1 MREEFSFNPALL
13 TDLYELTM
21 MQGYYRFGLNPPV
34 VFDMFFRRQPFRGGF
49 SIFAGL
55 EDVIRG
61 LENLKFSSEDIKY
74 LSGLGLFR
82 DDFLDYL
89 SNFHFKGDIY
99 AIDEG
104 EVVFPNEPLL
114 RIHGTLIETQ
124 LIESFILNVIN
135 FQTLIATK
143 AARVFIA
150 SREGVVLEFGLRRA
164 HGINGAIAAAR
175 AAYIGGAS
183 ATSNTLAG
191 KLFNIPVKGTMAHSW
206 VMAFKDELESFEKYA
221 EVYPSTT
228 LLLIDTYDAL
238 GTGIENA
245 IKVGKKLK
253 ANGYTEFG
261 VRIDSGDLE
270 YISKVVRKKLDQAGL
285 KEAKIVASNELDENI
300 INQLVNRNAPIDI
313 WGVGT
318 NLVTASGDSS
328 LTGVYKLVAKRID
341 GRYEPVIKISNNPEK
356 ITNPGI
362 KQVYRFY
369 NGNGMFLADLLA
381 GVEEDISP
389 GREYKFCHPT
399 FEYKHI
405 TVRDYTDIRP
415 LLHPKMKDGKM
426 VYTPPGLKEIREKT
440 VSNLKKLDDTYKRQ
454 INPHIYKVSL
464 SESLKRIKFE
474 LIEKYNGKK

>member
-1 MREEFSFNPALL
+1 MLEDSILNPALL

-21 MQGYYRFGLNPPV
+21 MQGYYRFNLNPPV
-34 VFDMFFRRQPFRGGF
+34 VFDMFFRRQPFGGGF
-49 SIFAGL
+49 SVFAGL

-61 LENLKFSSEDIKY
+61 VERLRFSGDDIEY

-82 DDFLDYL
+82 DDFLEYL
-89 SNFHFKGDIY
+89 SNFRFTGDIY
-99 AIDEG
+99 AVDEG

-124 LIESFILNVIN
+124 LIESFVLNIIN

-150 SREGVVLEFGLRRA
+150 SREGIVLEFGLRRA

-191 KLFNIPVKGTMAHSW
+191 KLFGIPVKGTMAHSW
-206 VMAFKDELESFEKYA
+206 VMAFKNELDSFEKYA
-221 EVYPSTT
+221 EVYPATT

-238 GTGIENA
+238 GSGIENA

-253 ANGYTEFG
+253 ERGYTDFG

-270 YISKVVRKKLDQAGL
+270 YISKVVRKKLDEAGL
-285 KEAKIVASNELDENI
+285 ENAKIVASNELDENI
-300 INQLVNRNAPIDI
+300 INQLVNRGAPIDI

-318 NLVTASGDSS
+318 NLVTADGDSS
-328 LTGVYKLVAKRID
+328 LTGVYKLVAKKIN
-341 GRYEPVIKISNNPEK
+341 GEYEPVIKISNNPEK

-362 KQVYRFY
+362 KQIHRFY

-381 GVEEDISP
+381 EVGEDITP

-399 FEYKHI
+399 FEYKYMVI
-405 TVRDYTDIRP
+405 KDYSDIKP
-415 LLHPKMKDGKM
+415 LLHLKMKGGKM
-426 VYTPPGLKEIREKT
+426 VYTPPNLKEIREKS
-440 VSNLKKLDDTYKRQ
+440 VSNLKRLDDTYKRQ

-464 SESLKRIKFE
+464 SENLKRIKFN
-474 LIEKYNGKK
+474 LIERYNGKK